1 MDNIINDYVKVE
13 VPLNDEWHKKTGIEH
28 QYYYINFVTGE
39 QYCYLTDGSYA
50 DMYTFDKSIP
60 LDEDTRKEQRIEFA
74 SFGGIVNIEYNNERI
89 RGLEYAEKHGI
100 PQAKWYQNV
109 MLESQ
114 EMIEKNKKKAS
125 MKTKN
130 NKQTTYYII
139 QPTVSDKRANECE
152 HVFNALIN
160 KHENWQ
166 RFDAGWTHEHMMT
179 IHKFTAL
186 YGSPDEPHAM
196 LTIGCMNDKLMLKIR
211 FMQYDGEQL
220 DSPDDMDMFMPFEF
234 TNPDDYTGFIEH
246 KLDSFM
252 ILIERTADGE

>member
-125 MKTKN
+125 MKTK
-130 NKQTTYYII
+130 I
-139 QPTVSDKRANECE
+139 
-152 HVFNALIN
+152 IN
-160 KHENWQ
+160 KRHITSSNQ
-166 RFDAGWTHEHMMT
+166 
-179 IHKFTAL
+179 L
-186 YGSPDEPHAM
+186 YP
-196 LTIGCMNDKLMLKIR
+196 IN
-211 FMQYDGEQL
+211 EQL
-220 DSPDDMDMFMPFEF
+220 NANMFSM
-234 TNPDDYTGFIEH
+234 
-246 KLDSFM
+246 LS
-252 ILIERTADGE
+252 LISMRIGRGLTLAGLMNT